1 MKNRNFTLIEL
12 LVVIAIIA
20 ILASMLLPALNQ
32 ARDRARSTSCVNN
45 LKTLGLLFTHYIGDN
60 ERAFP
65 SSMLNT
71 AGNGW
76 WYWYQ
81 CGHYFADPAY
91 LNTKYTKVAADYC
104 KNSPADCPSLEPGLG
119 HYNRSVDYGYNYYLY
134 KHSITRIKNPSGLV
148 LFADTRGDK
157 TDSYMLGCFN
167 NPYYMDFA
175 SAKNPLDPRHS
186 RRINMVSLA
195 GNVFSISGP
204 SESVFWQTGAPYTID
219 VTY

>member
-1 MKNRNFTLIEL
+1 M
-12 LVVIAIIA
+12 
-20 ILASMLLPALNQ
+20 
-32 ARDRARSTSCVNN
+32 
-45 LKTLGLLFTHYIGDN
+45 
-60 ERAFP
+60 
-65 SSMLNT
+65 
-71 AGNGW
+71 
-76 WYWYQ
+76 
-81 CGHYFADPAY
+81 
-91 LNTKYTKVAADYC
+91 
-104 KNSPADCPSLEPGLG
+104 
-119 HYNRSVDYGYNYYLY
+119 
-134 KHSITRIKNPSGLV
+134 

-204 SESVFWQTGAPYTID
+204 SESVFWQTGAPYTVD